1 VPRKRYV
8 VTAAAAAVALA
19 LVAAGSTAAFAV
31 LTMLTM
37 AAGFALWSWAATRDA
52 RTGQRATRSGP
63 PVRQPA

>member
-1 VPRKRYV
+1 MPRKRYV
-8 VTAAAAAVALA
+8 GTAAAAAALA

-31 LTMLTM
+31 LAMLTM